1 MKAMAIHAFGGP
13 EGLALTDLPRP
24 KPERGELLV
33 RTLAAGVNPVDWKI
47 GEGRLSPA
55 VPHGFPLIPGWDVAG
70 VVEELGE
77 GCQRFRKGDRVFAYA
92 RKPHIQWG
100 TYAEYVAVAERH
112 VALMPPSL
120 LFEEAAAMPC
130 AALTA
135 QQALARAGL
144 ASGATLLVLN
154 GSGGVGHFALQL
166 ARNAGA
172 RSMATTGP
180 RNLEFVMSQGA
191 EAAID
196 HTRDELSAAVE
207 GRFPGG
213 VDVVLDAIG
222 GEPLAAALSVVK
234 PGGVIVSVVDTIDL
248 DAAKA
253 RGIRFE
259 KTSSQPSGE
268 QLAVFAALAGRKKL
282 RPHVQKIFPLA
293 SAASAL
299 EESRA
304 GHVRG
309 KLVLAL

>member
-1 MKAMAIHAFGGP
+1 
-13 EGLALTDLPRP
+13 
-24 KPERGELLV
+24 V
-33 RTLAAGVNPVDWKI
+33 
-47 GEGRLSPA
+47 
-55 VPHGFPLIPGWDVAG
+55 IPGWDVAG

-92 RKPHIQWG
+92 RKPHVQWG

-120 LFEEAAAMPC
+120 LFEEAAAIPC

-135 QQALARAGL
+135 HQALARAPL
-144 ASGATLLVLN
+144 EAGAVLLVLN

-166 ARNAGA
+166 AKIAGA
-172 RSMATTGP
+172 RSIATAGP
-180 RNLEFVMSQGA
+180 RNQEFVMSQGA

-196 HTRDELSAAVE
+196 YTRDELTAAVA
-207 GRFPGG
+207 GRFPAG

-222 GEPLAAALSVVK
+222 GPPLAEALALVK
-234 PGGVIVSVVDTIDL
+234 PGGVIVSVVDVL
-248 DAAKA
+248 DSAAVKA
-253 RGIRFE
+253 RGVRFE
-259 KTSSQPSGE
+259 RISSVPSGE
-268 QLAVFAALAGRKKL
+268 QLAAFAAHAGRKKL
-282 RPHVQKIFPLA
+282 RPHVQTIYPLA
-293 SAASAL
+293 EAARAQ

>member
-1 MKAMAIHAFGGP
+1 MKTVAMRAFGGP
-13 EGLALTDLPRP
+13 EVLAVTDLPRP
-24 KPERGELLV
+24 KPDRGELLI
-33 RTLAAGVNPVDWKI
+33 RTVAAGVNPVDWKI
-47 GEGRLSPA
+47 REGSLSKNS
-55 VPHGFPLIPGWDVAG
+55 HGFPLIPEWDVAG

-100 TYAEYVAVAERH
+100 TYAEFVAVPERD

-120 LFEEAAAMPC
+120 LFEEAAAIPC

-135 QQALARAGL
+135 QQALAR
-144 ASGATLLVLN
+144 SGIAPGAVLLVLN

-166 ARNAGA
+166 AKIVGA
-172 RSMATTGP
+172 RSIATAGP
-180 RNLEFVMSQGA
+180 RNQEFVMNQGA

-196 HTRDELSAAVE
+196 HTRDELASAVTA
-207 GRFPGG
+207 RYPAG

-222 GEPLAAALSVVK
+222 GPPLVESLSVVK
-234 PGGVIVSVVDTIDL
+234 PGGVIVSVVDVL
-248 DAAKA
+248 DPAAVAA
-253 RGIRFE
+253 RGVRFE
-259 KTSSQPSGE
+259 RISSVPSGE
-268 QLAVFAALAGRKKL
+268 QLAVFAAQAGRKTL
-282 RPHVQKIFPLA
+282 RPHVQTIFPLA
-293 SAASAL
+293 AAGQAQ

>member
-1 MKAMAIHAFGGP
+1 MKAVAIHAFGGP
-13 EGLALTDLPRP
+13 ELLAVTDLPRP
-24 KPERGELLV
+24 KTERGEVLI

-47 GEGRLSPA
+47 REGRLFPA

-100 TYAEYVAVAERH
+100 TYAEYVAIPERH
-112 VALMPPSL
+112 VALMPSSL
-120 LFEEAAAMPC
+120 LFEEAAAIPC

-144 ASGATLLVLN
+144 AAGGVLLVLN

-166 ARNAGA
+166 AKIVGA
-172 RSMATTGP
+172 RSIATAGP
-180 RNLEFVMSQGA
+180 LNQEFVMSQGA

-196 HTRDELSAAVE
+196 HTRNELARVVSE
-207 GRFPGG
+207 RFPEG

-222 GEPLAAALSVVK
+222 GAPLAESPAFVK
-234 PGGVIVSVVDTIDL
+234 PGGVIVSVVDTLDL
-248 DAAKA
+248 ATVKA

-259 KTSSQPSGE
+259 RVSSVPSGE
-268 QLAVFAALAGRKKL
+268 QLAVFAAQAGRKKL
-282 RPHVQKIFPLA
+282 RPHVQTIFPLA
-293 SAASAL
+293 DAQRAQELSQ
-299 EESRA
+299 A